1 MTSSIAHPLPLSKW
15 SALLLAAVMLS
26 QCATQKKPIAPAVPP
41 PPPPPEAYWKG
52 DGVSGPRKIVIDL
65 SDQQLRYFKGGQLV
79 GVAPISSGRE
89 SHSTKTGSYRI
100 QEKDIDHRSSIYGSF
115 IDATGNVIDDD
126 VDTRKDKA
134 PPGARY
140 EGAGMR
146 YFMRVTG
153 GIGMHEGYLP
163 GYPASHGCIRLP
175 TKMAAIFYNETPV
188 GTPVEI
194 VGHASL
200 AGIQTPVPIGA
211 DPWAEPVATPTQISV
226 ATEKPARAAK
236 PPREKKVRR
245 SKQPKPAAVPP
256 GTTLFLV
263 E

>member
-1 MTSSIAHPLPLSKW
+1 M
-15 SALLLAAVMLS
+15 LAAVMLS
-26 QCATQKKPIAPAVPP
+26 QCATQKKPIAPVVPP

-65 SDQQLRYFKGGQLV
+65 SEQQLRYFKGGQLV

-89 SHSTKTGSYRI
+89 SHSTTTGTYRI
-100 QEKDIDHRSSIYGSF
+100 IEKDLNHRSSIYGSF
-115 IDATGNVIDDD
+115 VDAAGNVINDD
-126 VDTRKDKA
+126 VDTRRDSP
-134 PPGARY
+134 PPGAKY
-140 EGAGMR
+140 VGAGMR

-200 AGIQTPVPIGA
+200 ASRQTAVPIGA
-211 DPWAEPVATPTQISV
+211 DLWSTPAPATTQSDVA
-226 ATEKPARAAK
+226 AGKPAK
-236 PPREKKVRR
+236 PPREKRVRR
-245 SKQPKPAAVPP
+245 SKQPKPAPLPP